1 MMIEKRIKELRE
13 ILNRYGYEYYV
24 LDNPSVPDSE
34 YDRCMQELI
43 RLEEEHPE
51 YADAN
56 SPTQR
61 VGGAVLDQ
69 FTKVEHKRPMLS
81 LGDVFDFDELKA
93 FSNRV
98 ENAVGKVEY
107 VAECKIDGLAMSL
120 RYNEGKFVQAV
131 TRGYGTTGEDVT
143 NNVRTIKSI
152 PMEIP
157 CMQEI
162 EIRGEVFMPKKSL
175 LKVNQMRKENGE
187 DEFAN
192 CRNAAAGS
200 IRQLDS
206 KVAASRGLDAFWYHL
221 PDGEEYNQN
230 THYDSLK
237 WLESM
242 KFKVNM
248 EFTRV
253 YSSIEEVFDFI
264 NEIGSKRADL
274 PYDIDGVVIKVN
286 SFALQ
291 RELGYTVKTPRWAI
305 AYKFPPEEAV
315 TKLEDIFVTVGRTGR
330 ITPNA
335 KLKTVKLA
343 GTSVS
348 YAQLHNEDMIKE
360 KDIRI
365 HDDVVVRK
373 AGDIIPEVVRSLKDR
388 RDGSQVPYVF
398 PDTCPICGMPLVRL
412 PDEAMH
418 YCINVDCPARVV
430 ESIAH
435 FASRD
440 AMNIDGLGVKKV
452 EMFHEMGWL
461 GSISELY
468 ELEKHKEEMVG
479 AKNFGL
485 KSYENLIAA
494 VENSKNNSLDKVL
507 VGLGIRQVGNK
518 AAKILAARFES
529 MERLMKAS
537 HEELSS
543 IKDIGEITAQGIRT
557 YFEDESNQH
566 LIQSLA
572 DHGVNMTYIQEE
584 RIATLFS
591 GKTVV
596 LTGSLSSLGRSEATA
611 LLERLGANVAGSV
624 SKKTDIVIAG
634 EAAGS
639 KYDKAVKLGIQ
650 IMNEEEFLNE
660 AKRYEN

>member
-1 MMIEKRIKELRE
+1 MR
-13 ILNRYGYEYYV
+13 
-24 LDNPSVPDSE
+24 
-34 YDRCMQELI
+34 ELI
-43 RLEEEHPE
+43 RLEEENPE
-51 YADAN
+51 YYDSN
-56 SPTQR
+56 SPTKR
-61 VGGAVLDQ
+61 VGGALLDK

-81 LGDVFDFDELKA
+81 LGDVFDFEELKA

-131 TRGYGTTGEDVT
+131 TRGDGTIGEDVT

-157 CMQEI
+157 CLDEI
-162 EIRGEVFMPKKSL
+162 DIRGEVFMPKKSL
-175 LKVNQMRKENGE
+175 LKVNESRRLNGE

-221 PDGEEYNQN
+221 PDGEEYGLEN
-230 THYDSLK
+230 HYDSLM
-237 WLESM
+237 WLKSM
-242 KFKVNM
+242 KFKVNT

-253 YSSIEEVFDFI
+253 FSSIEEVFKFI
-264 NEIGSKRADL
+264 DEVGSRRADL

-286 SFALQ
+286 SFSLQ
-291 RELGYTVKTPRWAI
+291 KELGYTVKTPRWAI

-373 AGDIIPEVVRSLKDR
+373 AGDIIPEVVRSLKER

-398 PDTCPICGMPLVRL
+398 PKVCPICKMPLVRL

-452 EMFHEMGWL
+452 EMFHEMGWIN
-461 GSISELY
+461 SICELY
-468 ELEKHKEEMVG
+468 EVEKHREEMIST
-479 AKNFGL
+479 KNFGL
-485 KSYENLIAA
+485 KSYENLVSAIEA
-494 VENSKNNSLDKVL
+494 SKNNSLDKLL
-507 VGLGIRQVGNK
+507 VGLGIRQVGTK
-518 AAKILAARFES
+518 AAKILAARFET
-529 MERLMKAS
+529 MERLMSATS
-537 HEELSS
+537 EELSA
-543 IKDIGEITAQGIRT
+543 IKDIGEITAEGIRT

-566 LIQSLA
+566 LIEELMN
-572 DHGVNMTYIQEE
+572 HGVNMVYVKEE
-584 RIATLFS
+584 SLTTIFS

-596 LTGSLSSLGRSEATA
+596 LTGSLNSLSRNEATA
-611 LLERLGANVAGSV
+611 LLEKLGANVSSSV
-624 SKKTDIVIAG
+624 SKKTDVVIAG

-639 KYDKAVKLGIQ
+639 KYDKAIKLGIQ
-650 IMNEEEFLNE
+650 ILNEEEFLNE
-660 AKRYEN
+660 AHRYED

>member
-1 MMIEKRIKELRE
+1 MVEKRIKELRE
-13 ILNRYGYEYYV
+13 LLNQYGYEYYV

-34 YDRCMQELI
+34 YDRCMRELI

-51 YADAN
+51 YYDSN

-81 LGDVFDFDELKA
+81 LGDVFDFEELKA

-131 TRGYGTTGEDVT
+131 TRGDGTIGEDVT

-157 CMQEI
+157 CLDEI
-162 EIRGEVFMPKKSL
+162 DIRGEVFMPKKSL
-175 LKVNQMRKENGE
+175 LKVNESRRLNGE

-221 PDGEEYNQN
+221 PDGEEYGLEN
-230 THYDSLK
+230 HYDSLM
-237 WLESM
+237 WLKSM
-242 KFKVNM
+242 KFKVNT

-253 YSSIEEVFDFI
+253 FSSIEEVFKFI
-264 NEIGSKRADL
+264 DEVGSRRADL

-286 SFALQ
+286 SFSLQ
-291 RELGYTVKTPRWAI
+291 KELGYTVKTPRWAI

-373 AGDIIPEVVRSLKDR
+373 AGDIIPEVVRSLKER

-398 PDTCPICGMPLVRL
+398 PKVCPICKMPLVRL

-452 EMFHEMGWL
+452 EMFHEMGWIN
-461 GSISELY
+461 SICELY
-468 ELEKHKEEMVG
+468 EVEKHREEMIST
-479 AKNFGL
+479 KNFGL
-485 KSYENLIAA
+485 KSYENLVSAIEA
-494 VENSKNNSLDKVL
+494 SKNNSLDKLL
-507 VGLGIRQVGNK
+507 VGLGIRQVGTK
-518 AAKILAARFES
+518 AAKILAARFET
-529 MERLMKAS
+529 MERLMSATS
-537 HEELSS
+537 EELSA
-543 IKDIGEITAQGIRT
+543 IKDIGEITAEGIRT

-566 LIQSLA
+566 LIEELMN
-572 DHGVNMTYIQEE
+572 HGVNMVYVKEE
-584 RIATLFS
+584 SLTTIFS

-596 LTGSLSSLGRSEATA
+596 LTGSLNSLSRNEATA
-611 LLERLGANVAGSV
+611 LLEKLGANVSSSV
-624 SKKTDIVIAG
+624 SKKTDVVIAG

-639 KYDKAVKLGIQ
+639 KYDKAIKLGIQ
-650 IMNEEEFLNE
+650 ILNEEEFLNE
-660 AKRYEN
+660 AHRYED

>member
-1 MMIEKRIKELRE
+1 MVEKRIKELRE

-43 RLEEEHPE
+43 QLEEEHPE
-51 YADAN
+51 FMDAN

-69 FTKVEHKRPMLS
+69 FTKVEHIRPMLS

-93 FSNRV
+93 FSSRV

-120 RYNEGKFVQAV
+120 RYNNGKFVQAV
-131 TRGYGTTGEDVT
+131 TRGDGTVGEDVT

-157 CMQEI
+157 FMQEI
-162 EIRGEVFMPKKSL
+162 DIRGEVFMPKKSL
-175 LKVNQMRKENGE
+175 LKVNQKRRETGE

-200 IRQLDS
+200 VRQLDS
-206 KVAASRGLDAFWYHL
+206 KIAASRGLDAFWYHL
-221 PDGEEYNQN
+221 PDGEEYGQS
-230 THYDSLK
+230 THYDSLM
-237 WLESM
+237 WLKSM
-242 KFKVNM
+242 KFKVNT

-253 YSSIEEVFDFI
+253 FHSIEEVFDFI
-264 NEIGSKRADL
+264 DEIGKRRGDL

-291 RELGYTVKTPRWAI
+291 KELGFTAKTPRWAI

-315 TKLEDIFVTVGRTGR
+315 TKCEDIFVTVGRTGR

-348 YAQLHNEDMIKE
+348 YAQLHNEDMIRE

-398 PDTCPICGMPLVRL
+398 PTVCPICGMPLVRL

-452 EMFHEMGWL
+452 EMFHEMGWIR
-461 GSISELY
+461 SIAELY
-468 ELEKHKEEMVG
+468 DLKKHKEEMIG
-479 AKNFGL
+479 TKNFGL
-485 KSYENLIAA
+485 KSYENLISA
-494 VENSKNNSLDKVL
+494 VENSKNNSLDKL
-507 VGLGIRQVGNK
+507 LSGLGIRQVGNK
-518 AAKILAARFES
+518 AAKILAARFET
-529 MERLMKAS
+529 MDRLMAATK
-537 HEELSS
+537 EELSA
-543 IKDIGEITAQGIRT
+543 IKDIGDITAEGIRT

-572 DHGVNMTYIQEE
+572 DHGVNMTYIKEE
-584 RIATLFS
+584 TLITPFS

-596 LTGSLSSLGRSEATA
+596 LTGTLSTLGRNEASA
-611 LLERLGANVAGSV
+611 LLERLGANVSSSV

-650 IMNEEEFLNE
+650 IMNEEEFLTE
-660 AKRYEN
+660 AKQYEN